1 MREIEYIKAIEICA
15 NSDKTIEDRGELI
28 IRNISRTTID
38 ILDYKYALNN
48 YKGDGTVL
56 ADKRNVVKNSIA
68 LLESEIEIYKKML
81 GITDDV
87 YIAKCKRT
95 IKVAERINK
104 EA

>member
-28 IRNISRTTID
+28 IRNICRTTID

-48 YKGDGTVL
+48 YKGGGTVL
-56 ADKRNVVKNSIA
+56 DDKRNVVKNSIA

-87 YIAKCKRT
+87 YAAKCKRT

-104 EA
+104 EV

>member
-48 YKGDGTVL
+48 YKGGGTVL
-56 ADKRNVVKNSIA
+56 DDKRNVVKNSIA

-87 YIAKCKRT
+87 YAAKCKRT
-95 IKVAERINK
+95 IKIAERINK

>member
-1 MREIEYIKAIEICA
+1 MKEIEYIKAIEICA

-28 IRNISRTTID
+28 IRNICRITID

-48 YKGDGTVL
+48 YKGGGTVL

-68 LLESEIEIYKKML
+68 LLESDMDIYKNML

-87 YIAKCKRT
+87 YAAKYKRT